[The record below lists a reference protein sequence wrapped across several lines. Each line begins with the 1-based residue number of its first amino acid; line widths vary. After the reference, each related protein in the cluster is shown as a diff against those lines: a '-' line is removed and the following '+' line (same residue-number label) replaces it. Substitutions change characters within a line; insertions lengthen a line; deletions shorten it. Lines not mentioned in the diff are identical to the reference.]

1 MLKYVL
7 MGHPSNNIHG
17 NIGICGGNNF
27 YVKALNHKLFEG
39 NMVENSFHYSIKSWL
54 QNGCRTSSWFGY
66 PTSPIEVSPTHVFFH
81 EGSICCIFGHL
92 TTP

>member
-1 MLKYVL
+1 

-17 NIGICGGNNF
+17 NIAIRGGNNF

-54 QNGCRTSSWFGY
+54 QNGCSTSSWFGY
-66 PTSPIEVSPTHVFFH
+66 LTSPIEVSPTRVFFH
-81 EGSICCIFGHL
+81 EGIYCIFGYL